1 MNNDPIVQL
10 SMTLGVDFNRDY
22 WIEQLK
28 KEVGLETVSYED
40 LHNHYVNFDS
50 PFGKGSDS
58 PTSKIN
64 ARKYVDDQLLF
75 LENEYKNFIDNQTK
89 SLIESDNVHRNG
101 RLRNSYDELDIF
113 SRLDLTAKSLDKFE
127 NAANVGADYNNLI
140 DNPYLLKPIEQTI
153 NRDSI
158 KYYEVFMNNQTFI
171 VAFNLNGA
179 DVRVHDQINHLKN
192 TSYFVEERNPFT
204 FIGGEEIISYYQF
217 SNLIETLLRM
227 SNKNVSDKITNNIQ
241 TTFDGLKLDNFS

>member
-1 MNNDPIVQL
+1 MYLKKCMKLYLIHNLPPNMKFDK
-10 SMTLGVDFNRDY
+10 NY
-22 WIEQLK
+22 WLEQLK
-28 KEVGLETVSYED
+28 KEVGLENVPYEE
-40 LHNHYVNFDS
+40 LHSHFVDFSS
-50 PFGKGSDS
+50 PFGNSV
-58 PTSKIN
+58 SKIN
-64 ARKYVDDQLLF
+64 AKQYVDEQLSFISAQYSEFEKQLGVDVHS
-75 LENEYKNFIDNQTK
+75 EGKN
-89 SLIESDNVHRNG
+89 
-101 RLRNSYDELDIF
+101 RLSYDENDIF
-113 SRLDLTAKSLDKFE
+113 SRLEVVAENLPDIDIPPSFPVLNGTAIPDL
-127 NAANVGADYNNLI
+127 LI
-140 DNPYLLKPIEQTI
+140 APVQQTI

>member
-1 MNNDPIVQL
+1 MKFDKN
-10 SMTLGVDFNRDY
+10 Y
-22 WIEQLK
+22 WLDQLK
-28 KEVGLETVSYED
+28 KEVGLENVPYEE
-40 LHNHYVNFDS
+40 LHLHFVDFSS
-50 PFGKGSDS
+50 PFGNSVK
-58 PTSKIN
+58 KIN
-64 ARKYVDDQLLF
+64 AKDYVDEQLLF
-75 LENEYKNFIDNQTK
+75 INCQYDDFERANGVDIHSQGKN
-89 SLIESDNVHRNG
+89 
-101 RLRNSYDELDIF
+101 RLSYDENNIF
-113 SRLDLTAKSLDKFE
+113 SRLEGVAENLPNEEPVFPVLNGTAIPDL
-127 NAANVGADYNNLI
+127 LI
-140 DNPYLLKPIEQTI
+140 APVQQTI